1 MEKEKYSWLHDNMDG
16 LKEKILYKDRIE
28 YRISGKLHNSAGPAL
43 ISFSP
48 EDSNEKNEEY
58 YINGEKL
65 PETEW
70 LLYNRESKLTKIKK
84 KLNK

>member
-1 MEKEKYSWLHDNMDG
+1 MEEKYSWLYDNMEG
-16 LKEKILYKDRIE
+16 LKEKIMFKDRIE

-43 ISFSP
+43 ISTSP
-48 EDSNEKNEEY
+48 EDSNEKTEEY

-65 PETEW
+65 PENEW
-70 LLYNRESKLTKIKK
+70 LLYNRENKISKIKK